1 MFGKAFAVVARTI
14 SAMVEGFKAY
24 RQYNRAY
31 RELTALDD
39 RQLRDIGIT
48 RSMISS
54 VAITGIHR
62 VGEAGA
68 WQSNPVSN
76 RERPQAA

>member
-1 MFGKAFAVVARTI
+1 MFGKAYEIVAKTVVAMI
-14 SAMVEGFKAY
+14 DGFKAY

-48 RSMISS
+48 RSMIGS
-54 VAITGIHR
+54 VAVTGIHR
-62 VGEAGA
+62 VGEVGA

-76 RERPQAA
+76 RERPKAA